1 MYSMSSIELQMLV
14 QEIQLVRTELK
25 KTNQKIDQLM
35 DEVDLSQPDQEKILR
50 DQVKKD
56 IKGIR
61 L

>member
-1 MYSMSSIELQMLV
+1 MSTIELQMLV

-25 KTNQKIDQLM
+25 KTNKKIDRLM
-35 DEVDLSQPDQEKILR
+35 DEVDMNQPDQEKILK
-50 DQVKKD
+50 DQVRRD

>member
-1 MYSMSSIELQMLV
+1 MSSIELQMLV

-35 DEVDLSQPDQEKILR
+35 DAVDRSQPDQEKILR

>member
-1 MYSMSSIELQMLV
+1 MSSIELQMLV

-25 KTNQKIDQLM
+25 KMNQKIDQLM

>member
-1 MYSMSSIELQMLV
+1 MSSIELQMLV

-25 KTNQKIDQLM
+25 KTNKKIDRLM
-35 DEVDLSQPDQEKILR
+35 DEVDLNQPDQEKILR

>member
-1 MYSMSSIELQMLV
+1 MSSIELQMLV
-14 QEIQLVRTELK
+14 QEIQLVRTELR

>member
-1 MYSMSSIELQMLV
+1 MSSIELQMLV

>member
-25 KTNQKIDQLM
+25 KTNKKIDRLM
-35 DEVDLSQPDQEKILR
+35 DEVDLNQPDQEKILR

>member
-1 MYSMSSIELQMLV
+1 MSSIELQMLV

-35 DEVDLSQPDQEKILR
+35 DEVDFSQPDQEKILR